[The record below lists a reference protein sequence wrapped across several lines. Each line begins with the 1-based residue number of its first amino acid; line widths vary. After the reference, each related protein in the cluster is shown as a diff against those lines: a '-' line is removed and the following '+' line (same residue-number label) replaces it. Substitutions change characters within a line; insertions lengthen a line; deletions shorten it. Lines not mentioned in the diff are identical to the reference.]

1 MSTKKAN
8 IQNDEINLLEIILY
22 LWKQKFLILSFSLTF
37 LIAGF
42 IYGTLQPKIYKTNVT
57 LHNVPKTLFFKYNLY
72 LQGDLEKIFDNDLR
86 LNLLSFDNLMEFVE
100 KNNNINKL
108 KSTLKEKNIDI
119 RKYFKEKF
127 NLEKN
132 KYTLRFEKNFQGE
145 DFLNDYVIFTK
156 QKTETIFK
164 EQLISTIDSKINY
177 YKQNLK
183 IAEKIDLQNPILK
196 TMNLETN
203 NGYVIFAIGKDE
215 IIFNEKLMNMN
226 ADLEEIELKKLIL
239 NSTIRDLSL
248 ASLAKEPNTLFY
260 AGTKILSQKL
270 IYLNELKN
278 EASNLTLNYNLFIEK
293 ASPAYQISKST
304 LVYAVAG
311 FIVGLFTSLIIIFIR
326 V

>member
-8 IQNDEINLLEIILY
+8 IQNDEINFLEIILY

-57 LHNVPKTLFFKYNLY
+57 LHNAPETSFLKYNLY
-72 LQGDLEKIFDNDLR
+72 LQGDLKKIFDDDLR
-86 LNLLSFDNLMEFVE
+86 LNLLSFDNLIEFVE
-100 KNNNINKL
+100 KNKNINKL

-127 NLEKN
+127 NLEEN
-132 KYTLRFEKNFQGE
+132 KYTLHFEKNFEGE

-196 TMNLETN
+196 SMLEAN
-203 NGYVIFAIGKDE
+203 NGYVIFATEKAD
-215 IIFNEKLMNMN
+215 IIKNYSLPF
-226 ADLEEIELKKLIL
+226 LE
-239 NSTIRDLSL
+239 
-248 ASLAKEPNTLFY
+248 KEPNELFY
-260 AGTKILSQKL
+260 YGTKILSQKL
-270 IYLNELKN
+270 IYLNDLKN
-278 EASNLTLNYNLFIEK
+278 DARDLTLNYNLFVEK
-293 ASPAYQISKST
+293 ASPPYQTSRST
-304 LVYAVAG
+304 LVFVMTG
-311 FIVGLFTSLIIIFIR
+311 FVVGFLISLIVIFIR
-326 V
+326 A